1 MVEEDDWI
9 DEGSDEMVADLS
21 FNQIEKIENLSTL
34 TRLVDLS
41 LYNNKITVFEGLDAL
56 EDLKSLSLGNNQL
69 KELEKVCQKKST
81 YTNFTY
87 YPLHCNPIIFV
98 LQHKVCTISCRS
110 KQNYNVDNKA
120 ICKMIADIV

>member
-1 MVEEDDWI
+1 
-9 DEGSDEMVADLS
+9 MVADLS

-81 YTNFTY
+81 HINSTY
-87 YPLHCNPIIFV
+87 YPLHFDPIIFV
-98 LQHKVCTISCRS
+98 LHNEVCAITCRS
-110 KQNYNVDNKA
+110 QQNYNVEK
-120 ICKMIADIV
+120 